1 MATRMTQDGGRVKSF
16 MFFHAAES
24 LRTNLMPK
32 LQNSLSNVLS
42 DAISLS
48 FVLGVKKSRSTCVRF
63 KNVINDRHKYV
74 RILVLK
80 N

>member
-1 MATRMTQDGGRVKSF
+1 
-16 MFFHAAES
+16 
-24 LRTNLMPK
+24 MPK
-32 LQNSLSNVLS
+32 LQNSLSNVLF
-42 DAISLS
+42 DAMSLL
-48 FVLGVKKSRSTCVRF
+48 FVLGVKKSRSTCVRL